1 MFFLFFISEVKALQE
16 KILLVDD
23 EEKILQVVQAYLEK
37 EGYLVY
43 TSTSGQQALE
53 IFHKVNPDLL
63 VLDLML
69 PDLTG
74 QEICAEIRKESNVW
88 IMMLTAK
95 TTEEDKIQGFTLGAD
110 DYLTKPFSP
119 RELVARVKAL
129 LRRNGKQLE
138 GSFLDFHNGDL
149 CINEK
154 SYEVRKKG
162 ELVNLTPNEFKILLI
177 LAKHPSQAFSRWELI
192 NLALGYDY
200 EGYERTIDTH
210 IKNLRQKVED
220 DSKKPLY
227 LLTVYGIGYK
237 FGG

>member
-1 MFFLFFISEVKALQE
+1 MSE

-23 EEKILQVVQAYLEK
+23 EKKILEVVQAYLEK

-43 TSTSGQQALE
+43 TSMSGKQALE
-53 IFHKVNPDLL
+53 IFKKVNPALL

-74 QEICAEIRKESNVW
+74 QEVCSLIRQESNIP

-95 TTEEDKIQGFTLGAD
+95 ITEDDKINGFTLGAD

-129 LRRNGKQLE
+129 LRRSGGGKNSGAVL
-138 GSFLDFHNGDL
+138 SFGNEDL
-149 CINEK
+149 VINET
-154 SYEVRKKG
+154 SYEVMKKG
-162 ELVNLTPNEFKILLI
+162 KLLNLTPNEFKILNI
-177 LAKHPSQAFSRWELI
+177 LAKHQGKAFSRWELI

-210 IKNLRQKVED
+210 IKNLRQKIED
-220 DSKKPLY
+220 DSKNPVY
-227 LLTVYGIGYK
+227 ILTVYGIGYK

>member
-1 MFFLFFISEVKALQE
+1 MSE

-23 EEKILQVVQAYLEK
+23 EKKILEVVQAYLEK
-37 EGYLVY
+37 AGYLVY
-43 TSTSGQQALE
+43 TSMSGKQALE
-53 IFHKVNPDLL
+53 VFKKVNPDLL

-74 QEICAEIRKESNVW
+74 QEVCSLIRQESNIP

-95 TTEEDKIQGFTLGAD
+95 ITEDDKINGFTLGAD

-129 LRRNGKQLE
+129 LRRSGGGKNSGAVL
-138 GSFLDFHNGDL
+138 SFGNGDL
-149 CINEK
+149 VINET
-154 SYEVRKKG
+154 SYEVMKKG
-162 ELVNLTPNEFKILLI
+162 KLLSLTPNEFKILNI
-177 LAKHPSQAFSRWELI
+177 LAKHQGKAFSRWELI

-210 IKNLRQKVED
+210 IKNLRQKIED
-220 DSKKPLY
+220 DSKNPVY
-227 LLTVYGIGYK
+227 ILTVYGIGYK

>member
-1 MFFLFFISEVKALQE
+1 MSE

-23 EEKILQVVQAYLEK
+23 EKKILEVVQAYLEK
-37 EGYLVY
+37 AGYLVY
-43 TSTSGQQALE
+43 TSMSGKQALE
-53 IFHKVNPDLL
+53 VFKKVNPDLL

-74 QEICAEIRKESNVW
+74 QEVCSLLRQESNIP

-95 TTEEDKIQGFTLGAD
+95 ITEDDKINGFTLGAD

-129 LRRNGKQLE
+129 LRRSGGGKNNGAVL
-138 GSFLDFHNGDL
+138 SFGNEDL
-149 CINEK
+149 VINET
-154 SYEVRKKG
+154 SYEVMKKG
-162 ELVNLTPNEFKILLI
+162 KLLSLTPNEFKILNI
-177 LAKHPSQAFSRWELI
+177 LAKHQGKAFSRWELI

-210 IKNLRQKVED
+210 IKNLRQKIED
-220 DSKKPLY
+220 DSKNPVY
-227 LLTVYGIGYK
+227 ILTVYGIGYK

>member
-1 MFFLFFISEVKALQE
+1 MSE

-23 EEKILQVVQAYLEK
+23 EKKILEVVQAYLEK

-43 TSTSGQQALE
+43 TSMSGKQTLE
-53 IFHKVNPDLL
+53 VFKKVNPDLL

-74 QEICAEIRKESNVW
+74 QEVCSLIRQESNIP

-95 TTEEDKIQGFTLGAD
+95 VTEDDKINGFTLGAD

-129 LRRNGKQLE
+129 LRRSGRKN
-138 GSFLDFHNGDL
+138 NGDVL
-149 CINEK
+149 SFGNQDLVIKET
-154 SYEVRKKG
+154 SYEVMKKG
-162 ELVNLTPNEFKILLI
+162 KLLSLTPNEFKILNI
-177 LAKHPSQAFSRWELI
+177 LAKHQGQAFSRWELI

-210 IKNLRQKVED
+210 IKNLRQKIED
-220 DSKKPLY
+220 DSKNPVY
-227 LLTVYGIGYK
+227 ILTVYGIGYK

>member
-1 MFFLFFISEVKALQE
+1 MSE

-23 EEKILQVVQAYLEK
+23 EKKILEVVQAYLEK

-43 TSTSGQQALE
+43 TSMSGKQALE
-53 IFHKVNPDLL
+53 VFKKVDPNLL

-74 QEICAEIRKESNVW
+74 QEVCSLIRQESNIP

-95 TTEEDKIQGFTLGAD
+95 ITEDDKINGFTLGAD

-129 LRRNGKQLE
+129 LRRSGGGKNSGAVL
-138 GSFLDFHNGDL
+138 SFGNEDL
-149 CINEK
+149 VINET
-154 SYEVRKKG
+154 SYEVMKKG
-162 ELVNLTPNEFKILLI
+162 KLLNLTPNEFKILNI
-177 LAKHPSQAFSRWELI
+177 LAKHQGKAFSRWELI

-210 IKNLRQKVED
+210 IKNLRQKIED
-220 DSKKPLY
+220 DSKNPVY
-227 LLTVYGIGYK
+227 ILTVYGIGYK

>member
-1 MFFLFFISEVKALQE
+1 MSE

-23 EEKILQVVQAYLEK
+23 EKKILEVVQAYLEK

-43 TSTSGQQALE
+43 TSMSGKQALE
-53 IFHKVNPDLL
+53 VFKKVDPDLL

-74 QEICAEIRKESNVW
+74 QEVCSLIRQESNIP

-95 TTEEDKIQGFTLGAD
+95 ITEDDKINGFTLGAD

-129 LRRNGKQLE
+129 LRRSGGGKNSGAVL
-138 GSFLDFHNGDL
+138 SFGNEDL
-149 CINEK
+149 VINET
-154 SYEVRKKG
+154 SYEVMKKG
-162 ELVNLTPNEFKILLI
+162 KLLNLTPNEFKILNI
-177 LAKHPSQAFSRWELI
+177 LAKHQGKAFSRWELI

-210 IKNLRQKVED
+210 IKNLRQKIED
-220 DSKKPLY
+220 DSKNPVY
-227 LLTVYGIGYK
+227 ILTVYGIGYK

>member
-1 MFFLFFISEVKALQE
+1 MLSE

-23 EEKILQVVQAYLEK
+23 EKKILEVVQAYLEK

-43 TSTSGQQALE
+43 TSMSGKQALE
-53 IFHKVNPDLL
+53 VFKKVNPDLL

-74 QEICAEIRKESNVW
+74 QEVCSLIRQESNIP

-95 TTEEDKIQGFTLGAD
+95 ITEDDKINGFTLGAD

-129 LRRNGKQLE
+129 LRRSGGGKNSGAVL
-138 GSFLDFHNGDL
+138 SFGNEDL
-149 CINEK
+149 VINET
-154 SYEVRKKG
+154 SYEVMKKG
-162 ELVNLTPNEFKILLI
+162 KLLSLTPNEFKILNI
-177 LAKHPSQAFSRWELI
+177 LAKHQGKAFSRWELI

-210 IKNLRQKVED
+210 IKNLRQKIED
-220 DSKKPLY
+220 DSKNPVY
-227 LLTVYGIGYK
+227 ILTVYGIGYK

>member
-1 MFFLFFISEVKALQE
+1 MSE

-23 EEKILQVVQAYLEK
+23 EKKILEVVQAYLEK
-37 EGYLVY
+37 AGYLVY
-43 TSTSGQQALE
+43 TSMSGKQALE
-53 IFHKVNPDLL
+53 VFKKVNPDLL

-74 QEICAEIRKESNVW
+74 QEVCSLLRQESNIP

-95 TTEEDKIQGFTLGAD
+95 ITEDDKINGFTLGAD

-129 LRRNGKQLE
+129 LRRSGGGKNSGAVL
-138 GSFLDFHNGDL
+138 SFGNEDL
-149 CINEK
+149 VINET
-154 SYEVRKKG
+154 SYEVMKKG
-162 ELVNLTPNEFKILLI
+162 KLLNLTPNEFKILNI
-177 LAKHPSQAFSRWELI
+177 LAKHQGKAFSRWELI

-210 IKNLRQKVED
+210 IKNLRQKIED
-220 DSKKPLY
+220 DSKNPVY
-227 LLTVYGIGYK
+227 ILTVYGIGYK